1 MWQMKFAAIFL
12 AAAAIASAAAC
23 QATPEEFQ
31 IDHPRAAE
39 LHTQDPAEFRERDDA
54 TRPIDFEAI
63 DHDLLAA
70 AVFHE
75 TNRRRAEH
83 ELPALRYKK
92 ELREAARIQSSGMR
106 REQAIS
112 HLHPTAAKKTLG
124 DRLDHVGVKGR
135 FFAENVAMVFGI
147 QYDSEQ
153 PFYIREEDGS
163 RILSDQ
169 PGGPPIPPHTY
180 LSFAESLLGNWMD
193 SPGHR
198 KNILSD
204 EAEMLGT
211 ESLHHRTEEGMDRFY
226 CTQVFFSPLPS
237 APGSGG

>member
-1 MWQMKFAAIFL
+1 MKFAAISL
-12 AAAAIASAAAC
+12 AAAAILTSTAAG
-23 QATPEEFQ
+23 QATPEEIKVDRQ
-31 IDHPRAAE
+31 RAAE
-39 LHTQDPAEFRERDDA
+39 LHSQDPAEFRERDDA
-54 TRPIDFEAI
+54 TQPINFENI
-63 DHDLLAA
+63 DYDLLAA

-83 ELPALRYKK
+83 DLPALRYKQ
-92 ELREAARIQSSGMR
+92 ELRDAARIQSLGMR
-106 REQAIS
+106 SEQAIS
-112 HLHPTAAKKTLG
+112 HLHPRDAKKTLG

-198 KNILSD
+198 KNIVSD

-211 ESLHHRTEEGMDRFY
+211 ESLHQRTEEGMDRFY
-226 CTQVFFSPLPS
+226 CTQVFFSPFPS
-237 APGSGG
+237 GSGIGG